1 MNALR
6 NRPPQKLMFML
17 HNHVHMEFIHKRLVF
32 MVIELIR
39 NSGQIVIPW
48 LHGRRMDSLS
58 LVTSSYTTALFP
70 TVSSQHL
77 KNLLSFFLYLHFRLS
92 YRLPNPSKKSQPPFA
107 FVTNIS
113 PKRGRQDPRKFL
125 GLPYDRYSVRKESS
139 VIEKDVEKLCMGN
152 LYT

>member
-6 NRPPQKLMFML
+6 NRPSQKLMFTL
-17 HNHVHMEFIHKRLVF
+17 HNHAHMELIHKRLAS
-32 MVIELIR
+32 MVIKLIR
-39 NSGQIVIPW
+39 NFGQIAIPW
-48 LHGRRMDSLS
+48 PHGRRMDSLS

-70 TVSSQHL
+70 TASSQHP

-107 FVTNIS
+107 FVTNIF
-113 PKRGRQDPRKFL
+113 PKRGRQEPRKFL
-125 GLPYDRYSVRKESS
+125 GLLYDQHLARKESS

>member
-6 NRPPQKLMFML
+6 NRPSQKLMFTL
-17 HNHVHMEFIHKRLVF
+17 HNHVHMEFIHKRLVS
-32 MVIELIR
+32 MAIELIR
-39 NSGQIVIPW
+39 NSGQIIIPW

-70 TVSSQHL
+70 TASSQHL
-77 KNLLSFFLYLHFRLS
+77 KNLRSFFPYLHFRLS

-107 FVTNIS
+107 FVTNIF
-113 PKRGRQDPRKFL
+113 PKRGRQEPRKFL
-125 GLPYDRYSVRKESS
+125 GLLYDQHLARKESS